1 MTAGDVR
8 GRDPRSWA
16 RRAGGRARALLPRRE
31 DLTAP
36 RVDQARFDLVCCRN
50 LLIFLGREGQR
61 RVLDTARRALRPG
74 GVLALG
80 RTESL
85 VALPD
90 AGLEPVDL
98 THRLYRGAA

>member
-1 MTAGDVR
+1 VLPQPYGVVR
-8 GRDPRSWA
+8 ERWFEVDPV
-16 RRAGGRARALLPRRE
+16 LHPLVVFRRE

-36 RVDQARFDLVCCRN
+36 RSDDARFDLVCCRN

-61 RVLDTARRALRPG
+61 RVLDAARRALRPG

-90 AGLEPVDL
+90 AGLTPVDL